1 MDERTGMTEN
11 DMMEVQTKS
20 EFLTTD
26 VGHTPNTTSVPCTV
40 HPIFVESFACC
51 CSSKWPGMATSGG
64 AGIVCLHLQ

>member
-26 VGHTPNTTSVPCTV
+26 VGHTPNTTSVLYIL
-40 HPIFVESFACC
+40 HLVEMFACC
-51 CSSKWPGMATSGG
+51 CSSKWPRMATSGG